1 MATGANVLDP
11 TRRGRLL
18 TALYIAQEQEGYLT
32 PEAFKRVAERLDM
45 PEAEVYCTASFYT
58 LFRTE
63 PVGRYTIQVCRGL
76 SCYLVDG
83 AERLVEYLERKLGVK
98 DGETTPDGM
107 FTLETVQ
114 CLAACGNAP
123 AMRVNDELYEDLTTE
138 KVDMLI
144 DQLRERAERW
154 TALNRS

>member
-1 MATGANVLDP
+1 VATGANVLDP
-11 TRRGRLL
+11 TKRGRLL
-18 TALYIAQEQEGYLT
+18 TALYIVQEQEGYLT

-154 TALNRS
+154 APLNRS